1 MLPWDSGVKRVLL
14 SQKAQPPASTFY
26 QLTCKCSPDRI
37 PARWCEHEEDAPR
50 LLLPRVELVDDRR
63 PVAAACA
70 GATLRRQLLRARLLS
85 SKTSA
90 ATERGVIRIGDVAAP
105 LGDAPKRPSL
115 IPQVTCNTSDPS
127 ALGTVQW
134 LMKKAILRQDAL
146 LLGNHPAA
154 MRALVTQFANV
165 MEARDRVCVHHQRR
179 RPSRTSSSAG
189 SSPAAPCFSS
199 TSLSSKLR

>member
-1 MLPWDSGVKRVLL
+1 MIAAGWRPRAL
-14 SQKAQPPASTFY
+14 AQRCAVN
-26 QLTCKCSPDRI
+26 CC
-37 PARWCEHEEDAPR
+37 AR
-50 LLLPRVELVDDRR
+50 
-63 PVAAACA
+63 
-70 GATLRRQLLRARLLS
+70 RLLS

-115 IPQVTCNTSDPS
+115 IPQVACNTSDPS

-165 MEARDRVCVHHQRR
+165 MERETEFVSITRDTTESDLKQRR
-179 RPSRTSSSAG
+179 ELTGGSVLFVNQPVVEAAINGRLLVIEGLEKAERNVRRSHEWSRARAHILLCPCPCPS
-189 SSPAAPCFSS
+189 CN
-199 TSLSSKLR
+199 SLSRKCAMHLAWLAIC